1 MPETPPHEIQ
11 GLADQALDNLVHQF
25 ARPLDFLRELVQNS
39 IDAGTPRV
47 EVWTR
52 FEPPTDGAAQG
63 VLEVHVDDFGEG
75 MDEALIDT
83 QLTRMFSS
91 TKEGDL
97 TKIGKF
103 GIGFT
108 SIFAIEPDA
117 VLLRTGRHGEAWEL
131 LFHPDRSF
139 DKVRA
144 DSALTGTKITLF
156 KRMAAEEVA
165 PFVRESRW
173 VLSYWCEHSDTP
185 VLFGDRSGAADPAT
199 EVASPGTDDPFADFA
214 AAPTP
219 DSGGLEPVT
228 RPMGLDAE
236 LIVELEEEGVQVVVG
251 LAAAPSYGFYN
262 GGLTLLSTHNSDALG
277 ESAEELSHLAF
288 KVKYDHLEHTLTRDN
303 VLQDAHFHKAMGVLQ
318 LAARRLRK
326 ELLQRSAEAIEG
338 GDDPTRWYGWLA
350 TECRINE
357 LHRSYSGFDQAVR
370 LVDRRGESLS
380 LAQVER
386 QERRHDA
393 VLLDPGEGPLASA
406 LEEAGNHLLR
416 DTAAVRELLDAC
428 YKPPLLWF
436 LDQGRTV
443 VPADALYL
451 VPGTLE
457 PDQLS
462 PQERVLTVDC
472 EEMLQASLG
481 DRLRVRVGSFGGG
494 SAARE
499 LPLVLDSPDDGGVC
513 RRDDDISLSWPLIRR
528 RTLVINRHHAAY
540 EAHLAA
546 SAADPELG
554 AFGLAQ
560 AVLHM
565 AGVRGKRRFGKLM
578 SEAIRRHLDQV
589 GEGDGWGELL

>member
-1 MPETPPHEIQ
+1 MNEAPPSEIQ

-52 FEPPTDGAAQG
+52 FEPPADGAAQG

-75 MDEALIDT
+75 MDEELIDT

-144 DSALTGTKITLF
+144 DAALTGTKITLF
-156 KRMAAEEVA
+156 KRMAPEEVA
-165 PFVRESRW
+165 PFIRESRW
-173 VLSYWCEHSDTP
+173 VLTYWCEHSDTP
-185 VLFGDRSGAADPAT
+185 VLFGDRTGAPAAPAAAAPDP
-199 EVASPGTDDPFADFA
+199 DDPFAAFA
-214 AAPTP
+214 EPVADEGA
-219 DSGGLEPVT
+219 DLEPVT

-236 LIVELEEEGVQVVVG
+236 LSVELAEEGVQVVVG
-251 LAAAPSYGFYN
+251 LAGAPAYGFYN

-277 ESAEELSHLAF
+277 EAAEALSHLAF
-288 KVKYDHLEHTLTRDN
+288 KVKYDQLEHTLTRDN
-303 VLQDAHFHKAMGVLQ
+303 VLQDAHFDKAMAVLAR
-318 LAARRLRK
+318 AAGKLRVK
-326 ELLQRSAEAIEG
+326 LLERATEAIDG
-338 GDDPTRWYGWLA
+338 GDDPSRWYGWLA
-350 TECRINE
+350 TECRVSE
-357 LHRSYSGFDQAVR
+357 LHRRYDGFADRVR
-370 LVDRRGESLS
+370 LVDRHGETLS
-380 LAQVER
+380 LARVER

-393 VLLDPGEGPLASA
+393 VLLDPGEGPLADA
-406 LEEAGNHLLR
+406 LEASGNRLLR
-416 DTAAVRELLDAC
+416 DDPGVRELLDAC
-428 YKPPLLWF
+428 YVPPLLWF
-436 LDQGRTV
+436 LDRGREAVT
-443 VPADALYL
+443 ADALYL

-457 PDQLS
+457 EDRLS
-462 PQERVLTVDC
+462 PPERALARGCQELLRV
-472 EEMLQASLG
+472 SLG
-481 DRLRVRVGSFGGG
+481 DRLRVRIGTFGGEA
-494 SAARE
+494 SARD

-528 RTLVINRHHAAY
+528 RTLVLNRHHPAF

-546 SAADPELG
+546 SADDGELA

-565 AGVRGKRRFGKLM
+565 AGVRGRRRFRKLM
-578 SEAIRRHLDQV
+578 DEIAERHLGQV